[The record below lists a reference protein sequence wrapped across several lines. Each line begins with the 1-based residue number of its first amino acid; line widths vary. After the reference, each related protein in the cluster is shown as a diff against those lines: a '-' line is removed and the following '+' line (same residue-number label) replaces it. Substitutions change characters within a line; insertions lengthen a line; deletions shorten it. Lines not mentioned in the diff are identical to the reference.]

1 MSPPI
6 RVWKTDDPCPACGWP
21 LTLTDPGTGTGPWR
35 LDCPSCDWTN
45 PAPGLTRGAA
55 DD

>member
-1 MSPPI
+1 MAPI

-21 LTLTDPGTGTGPWR
+21 LTLTDPGTGSWR
-35 LDCPSCDWTN
+35 LDCPDCDWTA
-45 PAPGLTRGAA
+45 PASGLDPGAA

>member
-1 MSPPI
+1 MAPI

-21 LTLTDPGTGTGPWR
+21 LTLTDPGTPGPWR
-35 LDCPSCDWTN
+35 LDCPDCGWTA
-45 PAPGLTRGAA
+45 PAPGLDCGGA